1 MPFSRSSIQFN
12 KKLEKHSLQVKKPEN
27 RKKVSLYACVQGSL
41 TVESAFAIPFFFLA
55 MVMLICFIDVL
66 RIQTIISSTL
76 CESAKELGMYA
87 YVAERNEGQSPIG
100 KCSTV
105 VCIAYGSKQLS
116 DRLKGESL
124 PGIVGG
130 SGGVSLLLSEYENQV
145 VDLYAVYQYRPPISL
160 IPVSGIKLEARGRVK
175 AWTGY
180 NKEGSKEPENEQ
192 QMVYVTPNESV
203 YHETNECTYLELSV
217 SSVSGNSIASLRNQ
231 YGEKY
236 HSCEK
241 CVDQKTGSS
250 FSYYITDK
258 GNKYHSK
265 KNCSGLKR
273 TVITVKKSSADHLR
287 VCSRCKGYGS

>member
-1 MPFSRSSIQFN
+1 MPFSRFSRQFN
-12 KKLEKHSLQVKKPEN
+12 KKLEKHSLQVKKPGN
-27 RKKVSLYACVQGSL
+27 REKVSLCTCVQGSL

-66 RIQTIISSTL
+66 RIQTIITTTL

-87 YVAERNEGQSPIG
+87 YVSEQDEGQSPIG
-100 KCSTV
+100 NCSTA
-105 VCIAYGSKQLS
+105 VCIAYGSKQVS

-130 SGGVSLLLSEYENQV
+130 SKGVSLLLSKYENQT

-160 IPVSGIKLEARGRVK
+160 IPLSGIKLEARGRVK

-180 NKEGSKEPENEQ
+180 NGEGNSEQENEQ
-192 QMVYVTPNESV
+192 ELVYVTPNESV

-217 SSVSGNSIASLRNQ
+217 SLVSGKSLESLRNQ

-241 CVDQKTGSS
+241 CGDQKTGSS
-250 FSYYITDK
+250 SSYYITDK
-258 GNKYHSK
+258 GNKYHSNK
-265 KNCSGLKR
+265 TCSGLKR
-273 TVITVKKSSADHLR
+273 TVIAIKKSSADHLR
-287 VCSRCKGYGS
+287 VCSRCK